1 MTTLVLSA
9 LAISFCS
16 FATAQSGTAASPTA
30 PTPTPQ
36 FTSYPSP
43 QLSSGAVIAI
53 VISSLAFVTLIVLA
67 SIYSGCCCRNRASS
81 LRSKQGDP
89 AAAQIKDLE
98 RQVQDLYAQVAMLQS
113 ERNVEHADLM
123 AAKME
128 KERMSN
134 VGVNRDRNSGRSY
147 TGDEDARS
155 AATKSYPPGYDAS
168 V

>member
-9 LAISFCS
+9 LTISFCS
-16 FATAQSGTAASPTA
+16 FATA
-30 PTPTPQ
+30 
-36 FTSYPSP
+36 

-67 SIYSGCCCRNRASS
+67 SIYSGCCCRNRASG

-89 AAAQIKDLE
+89 AAQIKDLE

-134 VGVNRDRNSGRSY
+134 VGVNRDRNSERSY